1 MGQDGAVPEPD
12 SPAWDGRGLPPIVSR
27 RLERARTSGVATSLL
42 SASAAAAIS
51 AVGFVPAGEV
61 MGAVVQ
67 HLGWRGYGCGY
78 AGFGS
83 QFMFGA
89 TTVTSGGRNRWAGL
103 GPYVKALYHG
113 WDTALWRM
121 LTEAAALGADGVVGV
136 RLSRSRIDDGGNH
149 EFLALGTAVR
159 GRGVTRA
166 DRPFATHQSGTD
178 LAKQL
183 TAGWV
188 PTGIAFGISAA
199 VRHDDYRTQLQ
210 ASSWGNTEVSGYTDL
225 VAAVRHEARA
235 HFTDRA
241 TRLGGESAVLDRMRL
256 KVWEHEPAENHRDHY
271 AEATVFGTVV
281 TAFHRGT
288 TAPTTSLSILPM
300 RGTTVKETR

>member
-1 MGQDGAVPEPD
+1 MPEPD
-12 SPAWDGRGLPPIVSR
+12 PPPWDGRGLPPVAAE
-27 RLERARTSGVATSLL
+27 RLERARRSGVASSLL
-42 SASAAAAIS
+42 SAPAAAALR
-51 AVGFVPAGEV
+51 AVGFAPVGEA

-78 AGFGS
+78 TGFGS
-83 QFMFGA
+83 GFQLMLGSS
-89 TTVTSGGRNRWAGL
+89 TMTSGGRNRWAGL
-103 GPYVKALYHG
+103 GPYVEALYHG
-113 WDTALWRM
+113 WDTALGRM
-121 LTEAAALGADGVVGV
+121 LAEAAALGADGVVGV
-136 RLSRSRIDDGGNH
+136 RLTRNRVDNGGNH
-149 EFLALGTAVR
+149 EFLALGTAI
-159 GRGVTRA
+159 RGVGPVRA

-199 VRHDDYRTQLQ
+199 VRHDDYRTRMQ
-210 ASSWGNTEVSGYTDL
+210 AGSWSNTEVSGYTDL

-235 HFTDRA
+235 HLTDRA
-241 TRLGGESAVLDRMRL
+241 HRLGGESAVLDRMHLR
-256 KVWEHEPAENHRDHY
+256 VWEHEPAENHRDHY

-281 TAFHRGT
+281 TSFHRGP
-288 TAPTTSLSILPM
+288 TAPTTSLSILPL